1 MGGRYHD
8 RAGTMSKCK
17 LIGWD
22 IDDLD
27 TDSHEASSLGTYPH
41 AMVKVW
47 HTATYLPHYETKR
60 YSTYQCEHCKEP
72 LSIDNNGIIQGG

>member
-8 RAGTMSKCK
+8 RAGIMSKCK

-22 IDDLD
+22 IEDLD

-41 AMVKVW
+41 VMVKVRGT
-47 HTATYLPHYETKR
+47 H
-60 YSTYQCEHCKEP
+60 STYYCEHCKVG
-72 LSIDNNGIIQGG
+72 LTIDDNGEIRKRERG